1 MTIRIKAI
9 FIAAFFMIAALTQ
22 YAQATMYTYV
32 DEEGIVH
39 FTNVPN
45 DPNYKP
51 VVRERRPKL
60 SVSTSTGQVLIPGN
74 ASDWAP
80 DPDYYDNMI
89 REAAHRYQVDPRL
102 IKSVI
107 RAESNFN
114 YLAVSSKGALGLMQ
128 LMPATADDMRVL
140 DPFDPRENIHGGT
153 RYLRKMLGMFNGNIR
168 MALAAYNAGPNR
180 VIRLGRVPQFK
191 ETVSYIK
198 KVQYFYKEYR
208 ESSSPSKRW
217 GKNYYDLSS

>member
-1 MTIRIKAI
+1 MSIRITAI
-9 FIAAFFMIAALTQ
+9 FIAALFLIAALPRH
-22 YAQATMYTYV
+22 AQATMYTYV
-32 DEEGIVH
+32 DEDGIVH

-45 DPNYKP
+45 DPNYQP

-60 SVSTSTGQVLIPGN
+60 SVQTSTGQILIPGN
-74 ASDWAP
+74 STDWDP

-89 REAAHRYQVDPRL
+89 REAAHRFQVDPML

-114 YLAVSSKGALGLMQ
+114 YLAISRKGAVGLMQ
-128 LMPATADDMRVL
+128 LMPTTADDMQVL

-153 RYLRKMLGMFNGNIR
+153 RYLRKMLGMFNGNLR

-180 VIRLGRVPQFK
+180 VIRLGRVPRLK
-191 ETVSYIK
+191 ETVNYIN
-198 KVQYFYKEYR
+198 KVQYFYREYR
-208 ESSSPSKRW
+208 QSSSPSKRW
-217 GKNYYDLSS
+217 AKYNYDLSS